1 MEIKTLLEK
10 REHVMFDPFYNMR
23 KMYLGKTILL
33 NPGDSSELNIFAKV
47 LDVNPAGMVL
57 EPIREKCGHSARNA
71 SVAVDRKNQWVQ
83 KHCCFYDWRSLTCFC
98 LAGELNKDSRV
109 EVSDEISDEI
119 KHALM
124 YAENE
129 IKKFS
134 YYQAGGAFQKE

>member
-1 MEIKTLLEK
+1 MI
-10 REHVMFDPFYNMR
+10 DPFDNMR
-23 KMYLGKTILL
+23 MMYLGKTILL
-33 NPGDSSELNIFAKV
+33 NPGDSSEFKLFAKV

-57 EPIREKCGHSARNA
+57 EPIREKCGHSARIDA

-98 LAGELNKDSRV
+98 LAGELNKDDATVSSNEIGD
-109 EVSDEISDEI
+109 EV

-134 YYQAGGAFQKE
+134 YPQAGGAFQKE